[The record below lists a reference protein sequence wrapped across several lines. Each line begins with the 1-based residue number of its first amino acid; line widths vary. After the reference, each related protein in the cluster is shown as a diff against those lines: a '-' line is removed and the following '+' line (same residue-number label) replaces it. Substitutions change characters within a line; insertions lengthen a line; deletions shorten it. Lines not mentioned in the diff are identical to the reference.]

1 MKDQIFKIALQIVF
15 HIIAD
20 LIDDGKINNSIKND
34 EIEKTPK

>member
-20 LIDDGKINNSIKND
+20 LIDDGKISNSAQND
-34 EIEKTPK
+34 VIVKPPK

>member
-20 LIDDGKINNSIKND
+20 LIDDGKINNSVNSN
-34 EIEKTPK
+34 EIEKPPK

>member
-20 LIDDGKINNSIKND
+20 LIDDGKINNSTQNA
-34 EIEKTPK
+34 EIVKPPK